1 MRYFV
6 KPNQTV
12 IERVIYYSI
21 LIRNIRITLLQIR
34 KTMLMVRGLDIQNL
48 TINDLKENELVLLHA
63 IDEIQAA
70 CKQMLSPIFENIDFG
85 HDYTNHWAIPMND
98 IKNGYCELEEI
109 IQFKEGKPIVFGRKY
124 ILLLYDYIDPTLG
137 KFYGGELIPLHK
149 AIHFIDNIPKQ
160 QDKVKG
166 LYDAIINSL
175 VLATRTRNS
184 NQL

>member
-1 MRYFV
+1 M

-34 KTMLMVRGLDIQNL
+34 KTMLMIRGLNIQNL
-48 TINDLKENELVLLHA
+48 TINDLKENESVLLHS
-63 IDEIQAA
+63 IEEIQTA
-70 CKQMLSPIFENIDFG
+70 CKQMLVPIFEGIDFG
-85 HDYTNHWAIPMND
+85 HTYLNHWAIPMSN

-109 IQFKEGKPIVFGRKY
+109 LQYKEDKPLIFGRRY
-124 ILLLYDYIDPTLG
+124 ILLLYDYIDPSLG
-137 KFYGGELIPLHK
+137 KFYGGELIELSK
-149 AIHFIDNIPKQ
+149 AIHFIDNIPQ
-160 QDKVKG
+160 QPDRVKG

-175 VLATRTRNS
+175 MLATRTRTS